1 MFDRTLGDEILES
14 ILEKESAEALVSGES
29 TCYIQ
34 PKKPSFYDH
43 IANFVKNDVTLM
55 DDIFHIEEPYLK
67 ISVYEEAGV
76 ENIYPTGKK
85 NSGSGPQLSPP
96 DSPGWI

>member
-1 MFDRTLGDEILES
+1 MLHPA
-14 ILEKESAEALVSGES
+14 KEAL
-29 TCYIQ
+29 
-34 PKKPSFYDH
+34 FYDH

-76 ENIYPTGKK
+76 GRISTPTGKK